1 MKFKKKADKHRRLFV
16 TGALT
21 AAACISLGSFYA
33 FGRPYWVP
41 TLRKLEGKQTVRSV
55 LDHYGHSASTRLAP
69 YFKAAGVSFPPKR
82 VTLLA
87 LKQERKLEV
96 WAQGD
101 AVGLS
106 PAPFV
111 FIRDYDIRKASG
123 SAGPKLREGDRQVP
137 EGLYEIEGLNPNSSY
152 HLSMKL
158 NYPNPFDLKHAQA
171 EGRTQPGSN
180 IFIHGNSVSVGCLA
194 MGDAVIEELF
204 VLTALTG
211 REKVSVAIAP
221 RDPRVKVLKADPKSM
236 PAWTPEL
243 YEAII
248 TEFRKYPRPV

>member
-1 MKFKKKADKHRRLFV
+1 MFKKKPANYRRLFL
-16 TGALT
+16 TGAL
-21 AAACISLGSFYA
+21 AAAASLSLGSIYA

-41 TLRKLEGKQTVRSV
+41 TMRRLKGRQTVRSV
-55 LDHYGHSASTRLAP
+55 LDHYGESASARLLP
-69 YFKAAGVSFPPKR
+69 FFEDAGVSFPPER

-96 WAQGD
+96 WAQGEAKD
-101 AVGLS
+101 TGMS
-106 PAPFV
+106 PFV
-111 FIRDYDIRKASG
+111 FIREYDIRKASG
-123 SAGPKLREGDRQVP
+123 VAGPKLREGDRQVP

-158 NYPNPFDLKHAQA
+158 NYPNRFDLKHAQA
-171 EGRTQPGSN
+171 EGRTEPGTN

-194 MGDAVIEELF
+194 MGDEVIEELF

-211 REKVSVAIAP
+211 RERVKVAIAP
-221 RDPRVKVLKADPKSM
+221 RDPRIKVLKADPRSM

-243 YEAII
+243 YETLAK
-248 TEFRKYPRPV
+248 EFRKYPRPI

>member
-1 MKFKKKADKHRRLFV
+1 MFKKKPANHRRLFL

-21 AAACISLGSFYA
+21 AAASLTLGSIYA

-41 TLRKLEGKQTVRSV
+41 TMRSVTGRQTVRSV
-55 LDHYGHSASTRLAP
+55 LDHYGESASARLLPFFEEAR
-69 YFKAAGVSFPPKR
+69 VSFPPKR

-101 AVGLS
+101 PTGTGES
-106 PAPFV
+106 PFT

-123 SAGPKLREGDRQVP
+123 VAGPKLREGDRQVP
-137 EGLYEIEGLNPNSSY
+137 EGLYKIVGLNPNSSY

-158 NYPNPFDLKHAQA
+158 NYPNSFDLKHAQA
-171 EGRTQPGSN
+171 EGRTEPGSN
-180 IFIHGNSVSVGCLA
+180 IFIHGNSLSVGCLA
-194 MGDAVIEELF
+194 MGDEVIEELF

-211 REKVSVAIAP
+211 RERVKVAIAP
-221 RDPRVKVLKADPKSM
+221 RDPRTKVLKADPNSM

-243 YEAII
+243 YDSLVD
-248 TEFRKYPRPV
+248 EFKKYPRPI

>member
-1 MKFKKKADKHRRLFV
+1 MSRKKPDNHKRLFV
-16 TGALT
+16 TGALS
-21 AAACISLGSFYA
+21 AAATLGLGSFYA
-33 FGRPYWVP
+33 LGRPYWVP
-41 TLRKLEGKQTVRSV
+41 TLRKLEGRQTVSSA
-55 LDHYGHSASTRLAP
+55 LEHYGQSASARLTP
-69 YFKAAGVSFPPKR
+69 YFEAAGVSFPPR
-82 VTLLA
+82 RITLLA

-96 WAQGD
+96 WAQD
-101 AVGLS
+101 ATADS
-106 PAPFV
+106 SDAPFV
-111 FIRDYDIRKASG
+111 YIRDYDIRKASG
-123 SAGPKLREGDRQVP
+123 VAGPKLREGDRQVP

-158 NYPNPFDLKHAQA
+158 NYPNAFDLKHAHA

-194 MGDAVIEELF
+194 MGDTVIEELF
-204 VLTALTG
+204 VLTAMTG
-211 REKVSVAIAP
+211 REKVTVAIAP

-248 TEFRKYPRPV
+248 TEFGKYSRPI